1 MNLEQF
7 ETTLQID
14 EIIDQLESIFQGT
27 VVTEI
32 NHLIASQVFTI
43 SFYSESEKESEIE
56 LREYEIVVA
65 FDDTDRIKEIRIL
78 LDRSMTFDCLAEI
91 VKSARLIESH
101 IRSKFELAE

>member
-7 ETTLQID
+7 ETTLQLD

-32 NHLIASQVFTI
+32 DHVMMCQMFFI
-43 SFYSESEKESEIE
+43 SIYIESNTESST
-56 LREYEIVVA
+56 LSGRYEMMVK
-65 FDDTDRIKEIRIL
+65 FDENDRIKDIRII
-78 LDRSMTFDCLAEI
+78 LDRSMTFDHLVEI
-91 VKSARLIESH
+91 VESARLIESH